1 MLYLLALVLLWAA
14 QGPVY
19 RAAEG
24 DPVKHIPAKEVEAGL
39 GRPVAPITK
48 GDNYSVL
55 ALRRTAAGQAELHT
69 VDTDVFYVID
79 GSATFTTGG
88 TIMDGKTT
96 APGEIRGTGIR
107 EGTRR
112 VISKGD
118 VLTIPHG
125 TPHWFSEVKGPVTY
139 LVVKVATGSK

>member
-1 MLYLLALVLLWAA
+1 MLYLFALVLLLATQGNLVWAA
-14 QGPVY
+14 Q
-19 RAAEG
+19 G
-24 DPVKHIPAKEVEAGL
+24 DPVKHIPAKEVEVAL
-39 GRPVAPITK
+39 GKPVAPITK
-48 GDNYSVL
+48 ADNYSVL
-55 ALRRTAAGQAELHT
+55 ALRRTSAGQAEVHS

-88 TIMDGKTT
+88 TVIDGKTT

-107 EGTRR
+107 EGTSR

-125 TPHWFSEVKGPVTY
+125 TPHWFSEVKSPVIY